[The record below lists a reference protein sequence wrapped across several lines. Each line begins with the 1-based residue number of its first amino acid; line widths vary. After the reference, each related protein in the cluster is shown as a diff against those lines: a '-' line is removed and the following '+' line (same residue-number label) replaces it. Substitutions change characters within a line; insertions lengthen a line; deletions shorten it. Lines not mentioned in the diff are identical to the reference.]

1 MPKPEGRNVL
11 SNSAAADFR
20 KMQKKVLG
28 GQPDQGDFGGGSH
41 RSGSTWYWCKTT
53 SNVSAGTLEI
63 PTTFTYDIWLPDP
76 SSSATPRPFIVA
88 SESSLKGLTG
98 TNRSNFTTSST
109 GIVFKMEY
117 AFGEWSPKWA
127 DC

>member
-1 MPKPEGRNVL
+1 MPRPEGRNVL

-28 GQPDQGDFGGGSH
+28 GQPEQGDYGGASH
-41 RSGSTWYWCKTT
+41 RSGSTWYWAKTT
-53 SNVSAGTLEI
+53 SNVSIGSLEI
-63 PTTFTYDIWLPDP
+63 PTTFTFDIWLPNSTSGAYP
-76 SSSATPRPFIVA
+76 KPFLAATD
-88 SESSLKGLTG
+88 SGLTGLTG
-98 TNRSNFTTSST
+98 TNRCNFSTSTT
-109 GIVFKMEY
+109 GIIFKVEY

>member
-41 RSGSTWYWCKTT
+41 RSGSTWYWGKTT
-53 SNVSAGTLEI
+53 ASMTAGTLAA
-63 PTTFTYDIWLPDP
+63 PTSVTFNVWLPDP
-76 SSSATPRPFIVA
+76 SSGASPRPFIVA
-88 SESSLKGLTG
+88 TESALLGMTAV
-98 TNRSNFTTSST
+98 NRSSMT
-109 GIVFKMEY
+109 GASGTMIKVEY
-117 AFGEWSPKWA
+117 AFGEWSIKWA